1 MTESTEEPELSTA
14 AADPHSEA
22 VREPEGADDR
32 GDASRSW
39 PARIWANRS
48 YRTVFGVYA
57 FLVVLII
64 ASRGVSSSFGSL
76 GFTRTVVA
84 LSAFTAVA
92 AFGQFVVVLT
102 GGLDLSVPNV
112 MTLAA
117 VVLTAK
123 SLGLDSRVWWVLPL
137 VLAIGIAIGIINGL
151 GIVYLRLSP
160 VVMTL
165 AVNVILSGVVLV
177 YTNGTPKGR
186 TPPVIVNAIQGKTF
200 GGTIPNVIIL
210 LVVFTIV
217 GTLVVNQTVFGRY
230 IYAVGSNRQ
239 VAYLSGVRVN
249 RLIVTVYA
257 ISGLCSA
264 LAGVMLAGYG
274 NQSFLG
280 LGDPYLLLSLAA
292 VVVGGASILGGR
304 GLYVGVVGGAI
315 ILTTISTTLSGTS
328 LPEAVKQIVY
338 AVAIIAAVLVARQQ
352 QQTA

>member
-1 MTESTEEPELSTA
+1 MSEETPELPIAAAGPEPEVAGGESGG
-14 AADPHSEA
+14 
-22 VREPEGADDR
+22 GANA
-32 GDASRSW
+32 GSSRSW
-39 PARIWANRS
+39 LARIWVNRS
-48 YRTVFGVYA
+48 YRTVFGVYV
-57 FLVVLII
+57 FLLVLII

-92 AFGQFVVVLT
+92 AFGQFVVILT

-117 VVLTAK
+117 VVLTDK

-137 VLAIGIAIGIINGL
+137 VLAIGVVIGVSNGL

-165 AVNVILSGVVLV
+165 AMNVILSGAVLV

-186 TPPVIVNAIQGKTF
+186 TPPVIVNVIQGKSF
-200 GGTIPNVIIL
+200 GGAVPNVIIL

-264 LAGVMLAGYG
+264 VAGVMLAGYG

-304 GLYVGVVGGAI
+304 GLFVGVVGGAI

-352 QQTA
+352 QQAA